1 MLRPMDIW
9 RPAIIAKPFGR
20 ILDEGIEEASLHWL
34 PELPPACFW
43 ADPFGLWRDGKLHV
57 FVERFDYHD
66 RGGWIEVLVYDADL
80 RLLGSRPVLREAWHL
95 SYPFVFE
102 AEGETWM
109 LPEAFQSGTL
119 TLYRA
124 RRFPD
129 QWEPACS
136 LPLDGPAIDATPF
149 QFEGRWWLVYA
160 PSHSK
165 PAKQSHLHA
174 AYADRLTGPW
184 TPHPGNPVLIDRSS
198 ARPGGT
204 PFLHGGRIVL
214 PVQDCRGT
222 YGAALRLLDISRLDA
237 TGFAAEAR
245 DGLAPVS
252 WMAPYLDGM
261 HTLSAAGAVSL
272 IDAKW
277 MDASLAGKLSRLY
290 GIVKHKIARQAA

>member
-9 RPAIIAKPFGR
+9 RPAIIAKPLEH
-20 ILDEGIEEASLHWL
+20 IVEEGIDEASLHWL
-34 PELPPACFW
+34 PELPPACFR

-66 RGGWIEVLVYDADL
+66 RGGWIEVLIYDADL
-80 RLLGSRPVLREAWHL
+80 RLLDSRPVLREAWHL

-129 QWEPACS
+129 QWEAVCA
-136 LPLDGPAIDATPF
+136 LPLDGPAIDATPLF
-149 QFEGRWWLVYA
+149 FAGRWWLFYA
-160 PSHSK
+160 PSHAK
-165 PAKQSHLHA
+165 AAKQSHLHVASA
-174 AYADRLTGPW
+174 ARLTGPW
-184 TPHPGNPVLIDRSS
+184 TVHPGNPVHIDRSS

-204 PFLHGGRIVL
+204 PLVRDGAILL

-222 YGAALRLLDISRLDA
+222 YGAALRILNISRLDE

-245 DGLAPVS
+245 QGLAPAF

-261 HTLSAAGAVSL
+261 HTLSAAGAVTL

-277 MDASLAGKLSRLY
+277 MDASLGGKLSRLY
-290 GIVKHKIARQAA
+290 GIAKQKMARRAA